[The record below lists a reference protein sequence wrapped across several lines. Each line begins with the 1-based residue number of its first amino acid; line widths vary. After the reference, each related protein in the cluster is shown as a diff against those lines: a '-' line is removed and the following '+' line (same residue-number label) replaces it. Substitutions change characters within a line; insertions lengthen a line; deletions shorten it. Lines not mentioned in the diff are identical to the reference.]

1 MEQRTLL
8 AIILSLFVL
17 FIYTE
22 LSPKPLGPEKVKIIQ
37 KIDNKEVMNN
47 SDFYVQ
53 SKNFV
58 QAAVPTTPAVNESI
72 STLESDS
79 FLIEFSNIGGK
90 LKKFSLKK
98 FNYSPPVTDVV
109 SLEEFEK
116 AVFTIEDFTKSSITY
131 SYDDKQFFVR
141 KTYKLIDNYLISA
154 NISFLDK
161 LKMSKMENFKITA
174 IHLTPLILDNTN
186 NLPENYQTEKSLL
199 EYSIS
204 TPNGILRKTGAF
216 EFKLNETAEKS
227 EPVNWTGF
235 RDRYFCTIVKPEY
248 SIERYSIQYLNKY
261 DLALKL
267 TQNAVNKYN
276 TEFYKNFNATI
287 FVGPQDYKLL
297 KSYKLGFEEIM
308 NFKIGGFMDILTF
321 GMTDTIS
328 KIIINILNFV
338 HGIIPNWGV
347 CIVFLGFLIFGTT
360 YPLTVKSMSSM
371 KKMQLLQ
378 PEINKIRDQN
388 KNNPQKMNKE
398 MMELYKKHR
407 FNPFSGCLPM
417 FLQMPIFVSLY
428 QVLWRSFSFKGAGFF
443 WIKDL
448 SEPDRLFILPYSLPF
463 LGNEINALPFLVM
476 ILMFL
481 QQKFSLKSISTA
493 DPGQVAQQK
502 IMAKVV
508 PLMIGVLFYKVASGL
523 SLYFSTFYFLSTMMQ
538 WKMSKS
544 S

>member
-267 TQNAVNKYN
+267 TQDAVNKYN
-276 TEFYKNFNATI
+276 TEFYKKFNAKI